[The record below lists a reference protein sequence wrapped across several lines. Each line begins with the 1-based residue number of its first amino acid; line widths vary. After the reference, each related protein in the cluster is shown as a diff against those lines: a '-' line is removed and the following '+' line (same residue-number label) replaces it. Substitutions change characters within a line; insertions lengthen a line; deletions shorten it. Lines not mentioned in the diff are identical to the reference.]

1 MEDSV
6 EVILQDKR
14 SWVSHRSQ
22 DRPVITAASGALL
35 MGCYGLWSVFAL
47 PGFRRVPV
55 HLKVPYLPSSGV
67 QTQNIMRL
75 LRGRAGRLVD
85 LGSGDG
91 RLVLTASSLG
101 FQCTGYEINS
111 ILVSYAR
118 VKARLMGIPTTR
130 ARFVNEDLWKTNLS
144 GYKNVTVFLAPG
156 VMEVLAKKLEKE
168 LGDDTRVI
176 ACRYPFPDWPVAETE
191 GRGLDQAW
199 AYDMTSV
206 CKPST

>member
-1 MEDSV
+1 MSILVFFSVYQGLVMEDSV

-130 ARFVNEDLWKTNLS
+130 ARFVNEDLWK
-144 GYKNVTVFLAPG
+144 
-156 VMEVLAKKLEKE
+156 MEVLAKKLEKE

>member
-1 MEDSV
+1 MSILVFFSVYQGLVMEDSV

-55 HLKVPYLPSSGV
+55 HLK
-67 QTQNIMRL
+67 
-75 LRGRAGRLVD
+75 
-85 LGSGDG
+85 
-91 RLVLTASSLG
+91 VLTASSLG